1 MTDAAKKLKSKRRAS
16 MLEQQDQLGASLKV
30 LHGLRRQSSSYE
42 GSVIVFDGEG
52 SSLDFKGHD
61 DEGASEAKGEESQ
74 DRGPMA
80 RVFGDHQRR
89 SSDLEITNRES
100 KGVRFS
106 DINNIQVM
114 EDDEGLDYEDVMED
128 VLEDL
133 DRTSRR
139 KQQIKGF
146 WDTIKTRVRGT
157 SMGSGGVRS
166 VAPWTPSSHGFT
178 QITRSHNPP
187 PHTTIA
193 RQPGLVRVEFR
204 IAACFVQ
211 RYRW

>member
-1 MTDAAKKLKSKRRAS
+1 
-16 MLEQQDQLGASLKV
+16 MLGQQEQLRASLKTA
-30 LHGLRRQSSSYE
+30 HGLRRQSSSYE
-42 GSVIVFDGEG
+42 GSVVAFDGEN
-52 SSLDFKGHD
+52 SPLDFKG
-61 DEGASEAKGEESQ
+61 EGEEGPSEGKGEESQ
-74 DRGPMA
+74 ERESMA
-80 RVFGDHQRR
+80 RLFGDRHRR
-89 SSDLEITNRES
+89 SSDFEITNGES

-106 DINNIQVM
+106 EVNDIQVM

-166 VAPWTPSSHGFT
+166 VAPWPPKLAQFHT
-178 QITRSHNPP
+178 TRSIPQP
-187 PHTTIA
+187 STPHYYLMPA
-193 RQPGLVRVEFR
+193 
-204 IAACFVQ
+204 
-211 RYRW
+211 